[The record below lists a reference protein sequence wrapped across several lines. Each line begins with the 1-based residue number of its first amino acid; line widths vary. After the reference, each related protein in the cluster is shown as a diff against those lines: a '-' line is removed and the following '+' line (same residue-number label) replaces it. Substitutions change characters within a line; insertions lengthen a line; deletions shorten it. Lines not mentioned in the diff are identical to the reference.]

1 MRHARAGARPAA
13 ASVQGR
19 LTSQRALPSIALAAV
34 FAVVMAS
41 TTVSTP
47 IYPFYEAQFGLS
59 PLAITVVFA
68 AYGVGVMGGLA
79 FAGRLSDHIGRKPPL
94 LAGLVIAL
102 VAMALFLV
110 AQELVLLL
118 VARLLI
124 GVTAGLFTGTATA
137 WLVDLGADRARA
149 TKLAVA
155 ANLGGL
161 ALGPALGGVL
171 AQYARAPIRTVYA
184 VELAMMAV
192 GVMLLWRAVPETRPR
207 ERFDLDFGGI
217 VPPAEVRDVFLPAAT
232 AGVAAFGV
240 SGVFGSVGPGMLG
253 TVLGITQPTASGGL
267 VAALFLTSVAGQEV
281 ARRFS
286 PAQALPGGCVAL
298 AAGLGLLALAL
309 IAESVT
315 ALVAAA
321 VVAGV
326 GQGGIVGA
334 GLGLLTARAPLERRG
349 QVSSTYFLVLYVG
362 LVVPVVAFGLVE
374 DGIGLV
380 HTGYVF
386 AGIVGAAALVSGE
399 IVRRRGGAAA
409 PESA

>member
-1 MRHARAGARPAA
+1 MAACLAAPAA
-13 ASVQGR
+13 DASVYG
-19 LTSQRALPSIALAAV
+19 LSSPRAVPSAVLAAV

-47 IYPFYEAQFGLS
+47 LYPFYEARFGLS

-79 FAGRLSDHIGRKPPL
+79 VAGRLSDHIGRKPPL
-94 LAGLVIAL
+94 LTGLAIAL
-102 VAMALFLV
+102 VAMALFLA
-110 AQELVLLL
+110 AQGLALLL
-118 VARLLI
+118 AARLLI

-137 WLVDLGADRARA
+137 WLVDLGTDRVRA
-149 TKLAVA
+149 TKLAVV

-184 VELAMMAV
+184 VELALMAAGLV
-192 GVMLLWRAVPETRPR
+192 LLSRTVPETRPR
-207 ERFDLDFGGI
+207 DRFDLDFRGI

-253 TVLGITQPTASGGL
+253 TVLGITEPTASGAL
-267 VAALFLTSVAGQEV
+267 VAALFVTSVAGQEL
-281 ARRFS
+281 ARRFP
-286 PAQALPGGCVAL
+286 PAAALPGGCVAL
-298 AAGLGLLALAL
+298 AAGLALLAAAL
-309 IAESVT
+309 LAESVA

-326 GQGGIVGA
+326 GQGAIVGA

-362 LVVPVVAFGLVE
+362 LVVPVVAFGVVE

-380 HTGYVF
+380 DTGYVF
-386 AGIVGAAALVSGE
+386 SALVGAAALVSGE
-399 IVRRRGGAAA
+399 VVRRRGRAAA
-409 PESA
+409 PRAA

>member
-1 MRHARAGARPAA
+1 
-13 ASVQGR
+13 
-19 LTSQRALPSIALAAV
+19 LTSQRAFPSAALAAV

-47 IYPFYEAQFGLS
+47 LYPFYEQRFGLS
-59 PLAITVVFA
+59 PLTVTVVFA
-68 AYGVGVMGGLA
+68 AYGLGVMGGLTV
-79 FAGRLSDHIGRKPPL
+79 AGRLSDHIGRKPPL
-94 LAGLVIAL
+94 LAGLVLAL
-102 VAMALFLV
+102 VAMALFLG
-110 AQELVLLL
+110 AQGLGLLL
-118 VARLLI
+118 AGRFLI

-137 WLVDLGADRARA
+137 WLVDLGADRVRA

-161 ALGPALGGVL
+161 ALGPALAGVL

-184 VELAMMAV
+184 VELALMAV
-192 GVMLLWRAVPETRPR
+192 GLLLVAGAVPETRPR
-207 ERFDLDFGGI
+207 GRFDLDFAGI

-253 TVLGITQPTASGGL
+253 TVLGITQPTASGAV
-267 VAALFLTSVAGQEV
+267 VATLFVTSVAGQEV
-281 ARRFS
+281 ARRFT
-286 PAQALPGGCVAL
+286 PAAALPGGCVAL

-309 IAESVT
+309 IAESVS
-315 ALVAAA
+315 ALVGAA
-321 VVAGV
+321 VVAGI
-326 GQGGIVGA
+326 GQGAIVGA
-334 GLGLLTARAPLERRG
+334 GLGLLTARSPLERRG

-380 HTGYVF
+380 DTGYVF
-386 AGIVGAAALVSGE
+386 AGIVGAAALASGE
-399 IVRRRGGAAA
+399 IVRRRGRAAA
-409 PESA
+409 PRPS